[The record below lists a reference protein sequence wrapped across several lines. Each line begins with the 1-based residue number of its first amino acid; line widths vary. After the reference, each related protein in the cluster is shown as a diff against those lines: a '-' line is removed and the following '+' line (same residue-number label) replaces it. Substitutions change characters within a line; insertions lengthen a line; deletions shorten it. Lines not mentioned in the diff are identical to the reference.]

1 LNEKLNEKLNRMESV
16 RSRDDDGG
24 GCGEAR
30 ARGVCV
36 NIVFVS
42 TQSAFR
48 DPSGDFLNVG
58 RGGRGKETRLKT
70 KKSVMNDE
78 SVEKE
83 SKAPRR

>member
-1 LNEKLNEKLNRMESV
+1 MESV

-70 KKSVMNDE
+70 KKSVMNE
-78 SVEKE
+78 MSLLKKE
-83 SKAPRR
+83 SKARIWR